1 MRRLNWL
8 KLLTIVVLVLSAA
21 GGRAEPA
28 PAGPESPATA
38 QAAPEALA
46 GPPAEAGHAAVAGDH
61 GGPSGEIHGVG
72 AVAGETRVE
81 EPGEGHGAESG
92 AGHGAGHGEGHGEAH
107 AEEHGAHPPTLV
119 TLVAG
124 LLQGDRPEPTR
135 AAAFLLRFQAPI
147 FSGLIAIGLMTV
159 LVRVATRR
167 REHPGR
173 LQVAVELV
181 FEGLYNIFR
190 AVIGEQ
196 ARRYTP
202 YLGTLFLF
210 ILINNLAGLVP
221 FLYASTSVINTT
233 VALAICTFLYVQAT
247 GIRENGIL
255 GYLHH
260 MAGSPRSGMEWGF
273 SLLLFPLHLLGEF
286 IKPLSLSLRLYGN
299 IFGEET
305 LTATFI
311 VLGAGVFG
319 ARAPV
324 GFPLQVPFMFLGM
337 LTSTIQALVFTLLS
351 TVYIALMLPHHDHGH
366 EMETGRGGAAA
377 AHGH

>member
-1 MRRLNWL
+1 MRRLTWL
-8 KLLTIVVLVLSAA
+8 KLLAIAVLALGAA
-21 GGRAEPA
+21 GARAETAPAGHESHSPA
-28 PAGPESPATA
+28 PAV
-38 QAAPEALA
+38 QAAA
-46 GPPAEAGHAAVAGDH
+46 PADAGHAAAAGDH
-61 GGPSGEIHGVG
+61 GGPPAEAPGGE
-72 AVAGETRVE
+72 APAGETH
-81 EPGEGHGAESG
+81 GEAADAAHGEAP
-92 AGHGAGHGEGHGEAH
+92 AGHG
-107 AEEHGAHPPTLV
+107 EEHGAHPPTLV
-119 TLVAG
+119 TLLAG
-124 LLQGDRPEPTR
+124 LLQGDRPEPTP
-135 AAAFLLRFQAPI
+135 AAALLLRFQAPI

-159 LVRVATRR
+159 LMRVATRR

-173 LQVAVELV
+173 LQMAVELV

-319 ARAPV
+319 AHAPV

-366 EMETGRGGAAA
+366 ETEAGHGGAAA